1 MSKEMKDRLRKE
13 YIGFGGS
20 DSQAMGNNYFL
31 WIAVVVSILA
41 VMSKMIGA
49 I

>member
-1 MSKEMKDRLRKE
+1 MKERLRKE

-20 DSQAMGNNYFL
+20 AEQPLVNNPFL
-31 WIAVVVSILA
+31 IIMAGISILA
-41 VMSKMIGA
+41 ILSWLSGA